1 MMKPEST
8 PQATAFSAKRV
19 RFLPRL
25 ESLRGIAAVSVVGYH
40 MHDELSLL
48 APIDGLDRFANK
60 LFAAIANGTGAV
72 VTFFVLSGFV
82 LARSLEAN
90 PNPLRFVRNRAFRLY
105 PAAIAV
111 VLLLT
116 FLHWRF
122 GLYVGYEASFDPLQ
136 VVLNL
141 MMIRTEI
148 NGVMWSMT
156 VECVA
161 TPLIWL
167 SVWLYCKHGERPLW
181 WIIAVLVGLSFWG
194 PYVHMLGGFTNLGP
208 FYAFVVGVMIHFK
221 GAGVAARLGERFAKP
236 AAISAIVLYCIGG
249 ANKQTGWI
257 LALECASAAMLIV
270 LIAWREHEAL
280 FRPLDWKLV
289 RFYGRISYSFYLLH
303 PLGMLTAERTLN
315 AQALYNAGM
324 PVSATLALM
333 TLLAVLLTTPAAWL
347 TWRLVEM
354 PAIRLGRTLD
364 KPSAVLAAR

>member
-1 MMKPEST
+1 MGNPQSS
-8 PQATAFSAKRV
+8 PQATPGSAKRV

-25 ESLRGIAAVSVVGYH
+25 ESLRGLAAVSVVGYH
-40 MHDELSLL
+40 MHDELSAL
-48 APIDGLDRFANK
+48 APFDGLDRFANK

-82 LARSLEAN
+82 LARSLDAN
-90 PNPLRFVRNRAFRLY
+90 PDPVRFVRNRVFRLY

-111 VLLLT
+111 VTLLVL
-116 FLHWRF
+116 LHWRF

-141 MMIRTEI
+141 LMIRTEI

-181 WIIAVLVGLSFWG
+181 WIIAVLFGLSFWG
-194 PYVHMLGGFTNLGP
+194 RYVHMLGGFTNLGP
-208 FYAFVVGVMIHFK
+208 FYAFVVGVLIHFK
-221 GAGVAARLGERFAKP
+221 GAALAERLGRFSRL
-236 AAISAIVLYCIGG
+236 AAIVAIILYCIGG

-257 LALECASAAMLIV
+257 LALECASAATLIA
-270 LIAWREHEAL
+270 LIAWRENEAL
-280 FRPLDWKLV
+280 FAPLDWKLV

-303 PLGMLTAERTLN
+303 PLGMLAAERTIN
-315 AQALYNAGM
+315 PVTLYDAGI
-324 PVSATLALM
+324 PVAVALALM
-333 TLLAVLLTTPAAWL
+333 TLVAVLFTTPAAWL
-347 TWRLVEM
+347 TWRLVET
-354 PAIRLGRTLD
+354 PAIRFGRTLD